1 MAMLWQQQ
9 LYQGD
14 WSLLETIMQR
24 NNLLLMML
32 HTNGMGFKKDWAI
45 LCNQYIIIWVHVLD
59 GSTITL

>member
-45 LCNQYIIIWVHVLD
+45 LSVINI
-59 GSTITL
+59 